1 MADSSRLIFM
11 LKPPPQVLEAMAG
24 AVAAHRLDALLGD
37 AYFDPG
43 NWHQSVSD
51 RFEGSVARAAM
62 LRAGDRLDAQAVT
75 LCLNRITSRGT
86 DPVHW
91 AFRAEGVPFA
101 FVALQAAITAA
112 LRAEGLHAGGGHT
125 PHVTISYAA
134 PGKLNQPI
142 VPITWHATEV
152 LLVEGGGRPYRYV
165 PIGSWPLQPEGLMPE
180 QAQLPL

>member
-1 MADSSRLIFM
+1 MVDSSRLIFM
-11 LKPPPQVLEAMAG
+11 LKPPPQVLEVMVG
-24 AVAAHRLDALLGD
+24 AVAVHGLDAMLGD
-37 AYFDPG
+37 AYFYPG

-62 LRAGDRLDAQAVT
+62 LRAGDRLDAQAIT
-75 LCLNRITSRGT
+75 FCLNRITSRGT
-86 DPVHW
+86 DPLHW
-91 AFRAEGVPFA
+91 AFRAEGNPFA
-101 FVALQAAITAA
+101 FIALQAAIAAA
-112 LRAEGLHAGGGHT
+112 LRAEGLRVAGGHT

-134 PGKLNQPI
+134 PGKLNHPI

-165 PIGSWPLQPEGLMPE
+165 TLGSWPLRPEDLLPE